1 MSAPKSSVDNPLAAE
16 RIEGFVADVTNG
28 GANLVKLVSDAINEI
43 SIRRS
48 MQIGYMLA
56 CQDHGLPVP
65 DFGDPGE
72 PLARMLVNGQ

>member
-1 MSAPKSSVDNPLAAE
+1 MSAQKSYADNPLDPE
-16 RIEGFVADVTNG
+16 RVEGFVADVTNG

-65 DFGDPGE
+65 EFSDPGE
-72 PLARMLVNGQ
+72 PLARTLING

>member
-1 MSAPKSSVDNPLAAE
+1 MNAQRQYDNPLE
-16 RIEGFVADVTNG
+16 PQRIEGFITDVTNG
-28 GANLVKLVSDAINEI
+28 GSDLIKVMSDKINEI

-65 DFGDPGE
+65 EFNDPAE
-72 PLARMLVNGQ
+72 NITKALMNG